1 MESASEEENT
11 MGGNSIYLQAR
22 KEAIGYKKVSLIS
35 PLQNGQT
42 GLNSLVNKGQV
53 NVIPVE

>member
-22 KEAIGYKKVSLIS
+22 KEVIGYKKVSLIS
-35 PLQNGQT
+35 PMQNG
-42 GLNSLVNKGQV
+42 
-53 NVIPVE
+53 